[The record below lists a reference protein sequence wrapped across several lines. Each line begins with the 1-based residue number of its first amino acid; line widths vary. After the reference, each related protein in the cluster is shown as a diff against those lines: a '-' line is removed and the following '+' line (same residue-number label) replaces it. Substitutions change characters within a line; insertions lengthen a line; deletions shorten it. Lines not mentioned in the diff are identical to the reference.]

1 MLGNRPLC
9 VAGRLPNLGESQNL
23 MPPETLEFVEMLL
36 DLARPAPGSSVFHEV
51 EDELLHGECR
61 LTFIEG
67 GPDSGP
73 VRRQSSETEDVA
85 VTRDPPAAIRGISV
99 TDEPQEP
106 HEGEERVASDL
117 PGTKR
122 AVELEARPLLEDR
135 LRSRRHAELNVA
147 VHGSDPD

>member
-1 MLGNRPLC
+1 
-9 VAGRLPNLGESQNL
+9 

-36 DLARPAPGSSVFHEV
+36 DLARPAPGPSVFHEV

-61 LTFIEG
+61 LTLIEG

-73 VRRQSSETEDVA
+73 VRRQSSKAEDVA
-85 VTRDPPAAIRGISV
+85 VPRDPTTTIRGIDV

-106 HEGEERVASDL
+106 HQREERVACDP

-122 AVELEARPLLEDR
+122 AVKLEARILLEHG

-147 VHGSDPD
+147 VCRSDSDQRIEKRVCTHD